1 MTHWFLASGG
11 DSLIPPLKVQHARL
25 SGKGA
30 RLGSHHLGVKQ
41 ITTKPIWHHGLQ
53 AQLLTELTQLIS
65 TCQSQHPPVRGQV
78 QILVLGRS
86 ASTYESTE
94 KQAGGEHKG

>member
-11 DSLIPPLKVQHARL
+11 DSLIPPFMVQHARL

-30 RLGSHHLGVKQ
+30 RLRSHHLGVKQ

-65 TCQSQHPPVRGQV
+65 TLSESAPLSRGQA
-78 QILVLGRS
+78 QILVLGWS
-86 ASTYESTE
+86 AST
-94 KQAGGEHKG
+94 